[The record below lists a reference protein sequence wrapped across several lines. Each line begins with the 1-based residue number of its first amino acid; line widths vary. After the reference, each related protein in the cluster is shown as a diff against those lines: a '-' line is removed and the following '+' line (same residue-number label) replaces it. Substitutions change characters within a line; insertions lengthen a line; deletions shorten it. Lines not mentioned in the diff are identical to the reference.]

1 METQWVY
8 KDLGLKIVKAKY
20 NRKFVRATNKNA
32 LLFENQ
38 QNLSKKKFKKRRAMR
53 LSIRQRLL
61 NKIDGRDLDQVI
73 QQLLY
78 QVRRE
83 NNFDKTAD
91 LLSLKSLFDQNLISV
106 GHVLGLISE
115 FLPNKDNRLS
125 RLKLNFESVDFSD
138 NLKICQLMIG

>member
-20 NRKFVRATNKNA
+20 NRKCFRAPNKNA

-38 QNLSKKKFKKRRAMR
+38 QNLSKKKFKKRKAMR

-115 FLPNKDNRLS
+115 FLPNKDNRLLRS
-125 RLKLNFESVDFSD
+125 S
-138 NLKICQLMIG
+138 